1 MMNPGTNFRNLI
13 VACMLACAC
22 GYPAFGVARSQA
34 VASPNPSNS
43 PQPLPSSQPA
53 TLAPRQIALVRG
65 VYLGLLAGKI
75 DRKLFDARMNEL
87 LDPVSLASLKK
98 SLAPYG
104 PPSIII
110 SSFEQITPTYRVV
123 DYTFKFSGARSLT
136 IRFTFASGGKISG
149 LSFPEKFQ

>member
-1 MMNPGTNFRNLI
+1 MSPGTKFRNF
-13 VACMLACAC
+13 VVGCTFACAC
-22 GYPAFGVARSQA
+22 GYPALSVARSQA
-34 VASPNPSNS
+34 VASPGPSNS
-43 PQPLPSSQPA
+43 PLPIASSQPP
-53 TLAPRQIALVRG
+53 TLAPNHIAIVRR

-104 PPSIII
+104 IPSIII
-110 SSFEQITPTYRVV
+110 SSFEQITPTYSVV

-149 LSFPEKFQ
+149 LLFPEKFQ